1 LIFSLVRLSGDDTL
15 QGMKFDL
22 FLKSLLGVVLLFGGL
37 CPLVAQEVEE
47 PNEKAARYHTLLLKK
62 PGNTMVF
69 SRFVDAW
76 LDTGGKKGLT
86 AWLEGAAKKG
96 TAADW
101 RVLGALHQYLGE
113 DEEALKALNE
123 AVTLDGEN
131 AELRLSRAKMQARLL
146 AFEAALVDLDVA
158 AKDEKTAIESSK
170 LKGVYLARSGQVDEA
185 VKAWKEVIAAYP
197 KDEDLR
203 EDLIEVEVME
213 GLYKDAI
220 EASTALVGMTKDPYK
235 KTLRRLRL
243 GDIQIL
249 AGDRDAG
256 LKTYEEIMAATG
268 EGTWLEREVLAQVER
283 VFLKEDDIKGLR
295 DYYQKLREEYPR
307 RVSIRKVLARQM
319 ALNDEIKEAIALFQ
333 EVLKITPGDLGNR
346 EEFIA
351 FLEANEK
358 WKEAKEELGSLLEQ
372 RKEEALLWER
382 LSRIEAKLNDQEGL
396 KTALAKV
403 AELRKVN
410 PEGLLAAAALYEQ
423 AKLVGGAEAL
433 LREGRVAFPDS
444 LEVSEG
450 LASFLVQNKKED
462 EALEIWKT
470 MAKGAD
476 REGLLRVARSLN
488 SHGKGEV
495 AFGILGER
503 IGDFEDDSLILTQ
516 YCKLASSV
524 EESSKALPQGLA
536 LVNQATTPTELE
548 SAVQTAM
555 RLVARAEKKEEM
567 QKSLAGQADLGVG
580 GQCLL
585 SAIYADVGDTL
596 KASEILTKAGESPEG
611 SLARFYR
618 VRFEEDQGNF
628 EKAIEIMRGI
638 IETPEGRKTV
648 HLRRLVD
655 LLERTGDYDKA
666 LVAVEDWKRIAPG
679 DHAAWNRR
687 ARLLQ
692 ANARPEDAVVE
703 LRRMIGKFGADEE
716 RRANLAAALIEAA
729 EYTPAQ
735 RIYEQLYS
743 ESEKL
748 ESKLKWAGEMAQLAE
763 KEGKLEE
770 LLEDFDRRKRTNP
783 RSVAPL
789 LAIAEIHRVL
799 DQYEERRSALLEAS
813 RRRPED
819 TELLARIAEVEE
831 RAGEFDRAVGILR
844 DAVKRDKTPDSKR
857 RLAALL
863 LKNGEVQSGLDLLS
877 EIPGTVND
885 PRGLEGIVQAL
896 VSAQETEQALQFLD
910 KHLAKH
916 EADWRLRFLKAMVLK
931 MEGENEQSLEIFITL
946 LKGGHEIPNLKPLV
960 AQNAA
965 SQDMG
970 PWRALFGA
978 NGWEE
983 LTPYQQFIS
992 RQNFGRQGQGVA
1004 ARISL
1009 PGTPR
1014 ELQLLSLLQG
1024 STLLTEIPE
1033 KDLPEAQKALSLP
1046 GIKDVDI
1053 LTSMMSGGGRDSSAM
1068 LQKRADEDPEN
1079 VGLFALSLVYKGN
1092 SGGITE
1098 EEFAKAEEVLLKD
1111 HPGTFAV
1118 IAFSALQSP
1127 EVTAERLAGALGNAI
1142 KSLPQD
1148 EGDEL
1153 MQLMSFYT
1161 FSPYASQNNGG
1172 KDMSPIKNLMAE
1184 RALAT
1189 LEAPKN
1195 WQWMPSVVSQLLAK
1209 KKVDD
1214 AITLINRHCEWQAQS
1229 KNPTQATGIMAMMS
1243 FGRPSRGNAY
1253 LAPPSFPPSSLKGV
1267 PGAFLQVFLVKAT
1280 KEQGDNEQ
1288 VRLLAQLQM
1297 QDGAKEEGNPA
1308 EEMGG
1313 RLAEIKNPALRAL
1326 AFLSLDQKEAAKKLI
1341 EGMLESREESSLLF
1355 AAGYFFD
1362 QDDPRSYDALL
1373 KLRMLP
1379 LSRQS
1384 RKKVD
1389 GHLAVVGSFFSE
1401 KKEVEIDLEPAKR
1414 AALRL
1419 RRVLSVDEREA
1430 LGEILGELGLEKE
1443 AKRLAAAPK
1452 PAVTGGRLGGMIPS
1466 RNQGN
1471 RIIELKKEG
1480 NIDGAAREAAK
1491 QFRSLVGGRGN
1502 DYELRQLGELLS
1514 SKELKEETLKKL
1526 DPGESESTKRLLE
1539 FAMAQQLIGTKEKA
1553 REVYEKVL
1561 KKNPNLAEAQ
1571 IGAIKNTPFAEIE
1584 QERLIVKKGGKI
1596 DVEASGVI
1604 FDSLWEAA
1612 ESDEELDHYVG
1623 LCKLTATFLETL
1635 PPSGKVTQNLSWVPY
1650 QILQLASDD
1659 YIESDRLET
1668 LIDDGNG
1675 WSANRSD
1682 ADKDATKKRN
1692 EAVKEVF
1699 LAMIKHP
1706 QIAEQGF
1713 MLLEGARKGLGLTDE
1728 DLVKHARNALV
1739 QTLEKEKGGRFN
1751 RNGLWAKYSG
1761 NGSSSSGE
1769 LSNPT
1774 GPMTWL
1780 MAYAEKSKTEMLTP
1794 ELAEKMQKAQP
1805 EQFALLNQARDLA
1818 KAEPAEAQKIYDAWK
1833 KDLPVRKREKAMD
1846 FARQILHFSPKNGP
1860 WADELEKL
1868 LLEPGTTQGRYGFG
1882 GGDRGW
1888 ADLAGDWGAWRFQ
1901 TGGVARY
1908 EAFLLEL
1915 FEGSFGPSD
1924 KWEVLAELG
1933 EDALPQKYEQ
1943 AGYAF
1948 QRVSKSLMENAAL
1961 VKPTLLFIAKHPL
1974 EKFVHSLSDTIGE
1987 AWAPDYSSAER
1998 ALKRIVE
2005 NQLLTPEAGA
2015 ESATPRQFLMVA
2027 EGVTGF
2033 NLNDGRDAKKK
2044 LGEAILKEKGL
2055 DPLLQKVAAAS
2066 LLGYPKGRDVI
2077 EPVIEENLELL
2088 KAVVKASPERSY
2100 QLFRRWFPKMEN
2112 AKVSAPVRELFES
2125 FAVEARAK
2133 KVALMQT
2140 WAKDGIPEIVKRDS
2154 DDFWEE
2160 FSSLVPLDEVLS
2172 HKVIIRILND
2182 VRVARNSGR
2191 SSSNG
2196 IYLLKNDSWLGDLLR
2211 LLQNGKSQLNLSQ
2224 QVRLIDS
2231 VYRSEAGDFALEPM
2245 GLRGYSYEWAWET
2258 FVDEEKLAG
2267 DDNGGPPLSERLE
2280 GLDSGQQATLAVLL
2294 ADGLVTAS
2302 PEDFKR
2308 IKKHEKL
2315 LKEKAPALA
2324 EVLGMAEGYRTW
2336 EKASDNEAYKKSRQ
2350 LYLTLL
2356 SRDELPVVLKVD
2368 LVSRINRKAKA
2379 LNGYEESF
2387 KSIVAIMKEYG
2398 ASKRNFAGSS
2408 LGQTVEGL
2416 SGLNFPG
2423 MEKVAGLVAE
2433 QADGLLLSKEA
2444 KAMRSN
2450 GEIPKVATA
2459 IIKLALKSGRAKL
2472 AGKLLRND
2480 YSAYRGNLEVVV
2492 NLAKVGDFE
2501 KVEKL
2506 VAAKTGAYNAKG
2518 LGLYDKKFHELVGR
2532 ILAEIPEESRYHLE
2546 VVLSDL
2552 LDPQEGQ
2559 GTAHG
2564 TARGPRIKQLA
2575 EAFDERGQALAGDA
2589 RLQVL
2594 AVFASHEASAPILR
2608 EHLRKVFD
2616 QMSIAES
2623 FIFESN
2629 RRDLVKSDGFEIIER
2644 VIRIEMAAKNF
2655 EPVIKKIEEFQQ
2667 VVSGDGN
2674 NVWQLRNQIE
2684 PVFGLVGQALIEL
2697 AAKSSEDAEAAIP
2710 QAKALFDLATK
2721 IRSETSPINTL
2732 DGASLIVHALAGKG
2746 QDWRAYLENHPE
2758 KKRYEKVKG
2767 SRGRTA
2773 QFEELDTTSWRLP
2786 EMADVRAKVLRAL
2799 LDTPYYHERDLKYVH
2814 DYYGLSESGLFDLGE
2829 MITGVESLPKDH
2841 PEKAEAMFH
2850 IASLKT
2856 YKIKGRTVEGGV
2868 AAYTEALELAR
2879 ERGDEN
2885 LANQILAHRC
2895 DVFFRN
2901 QKKEEAKRDAPLIK
2915 LDQLSARDK
2924 KWVEKALPKWLK

>member
-1 LIFSLVRLSGDDTL
+1 
-15 QGMKFDL
+15 MKFDL
-22 FLKSLLGVVLLFGGL
+22 FLKAVLGVVFLFGGL
-37 CPLVAQEVEE
+37 CPLVAQDVEG

-76 LDTGGKKGLT
+76 LDTGSKKGLT
-86 AWLEGAAKKG
+86 GWLGSAAKKG
-96 TAADW
+96 VAADW

-123 AVTLDGEN
+123 AVKLDGEN
-131 AELRLSRAKMQARLL
+131 ADLRLSRAKMQARLL
-146 AFEAALVDLDVA
+146 AFEAALIDLEVA
-158 AKDEKTAIESSK
+158 AKDEKTAIEASK
-170 LKGVYLARSGQVDEA
+170 LKGVYLARSGQVEEA
-185 VKAWKEVIAAYP
+185 VKAWKHVITAYP

-249 AGDRDAG
+249 GGDREAG

-372 RKEEALLWER
+372 RKEDALLWER
-382 LSRIEAKLNDQEGL
+382 LSRIEAKMDNQEGL

-403 AELRKVN
+403 EELRKVN
-410 PEGLLAAAALYEQ
+410 PEGLLATAALYDQ
-423 AKLVGGAEAL
+423 AKLVGEAEAL

-444 LEVSEG
+444 LEVAEG

-503 IGDFEDDSLILTQ
+503 IGDFENDPLILTQ
-516 YCKLASSV
+516 YCKLASSA
-524 EESSKALPQGLA
+524 EEASKAMPQGLA
-536 LVNQATTPTELE
+536 LVSQATTPTELE

-567 QKSLAGQADLGVG
+567 QESLAKQANLGVG

-585 SAIYADVGDTL
+585 SAIYADQGDTL
-596 KASEILTKAGESPEG
+596 KASEILTKAGELPEG

-618 VRFEEDQGNF
+618 VRFEEDQGNL

-655 LLERTGDYDKA
+655 LLERSGDFDKA

-679 DHAAWNRR
+679 DHSAWTRR

-763 KEGKLEE
+763 REGKLEE

-819 TELLARIAEVEE
+819 TQLLARIAEVEE

-896 VSAQETEQALQFLD
+896 VSAQETEQALKFLD

-916 EADWRLRFLKAMVLK
+916 ESDWRLQFLKAMVLK
-931 MEGENEQSLEIFITL
+931 MEGESEQALEIFTSL
-946 LKGGHEIPNLKPLV
+946 LKGGNEIPNLKPLV
-960 AQNAA
+960 AKNAA
-965 SQDMG
+965 NQDMG

-978 NGWEE
+978 NGWQE

-992 RQNFGRQGQGVA
+992 RQNFNRQGQGMA

-1024 STLLTEIPE
+1024 STLFTEIPE
-1033 KDLPEAQKALSLP
+1033 KKLPEAQKALSLP

-1068 LQKRADEDPEN
+1068 LQKRAEEDPDN

-1092 SGGITE
+1092 LGGITE

-1118 IAFSALQSP
+1118 IAFSAMQSP
-1127 EVTAERLAGALGNAI
+1127 DVTAERLAGALGNAI

-1161 FSPYASQNNGG
+1161 FSGFASQNNGG

-1195 WQWMPSVVSQLLAK
+1195 WQWMPSVVSHLLRE

-1229 KNPTQATGIMAMMS
+1229 KNPAQATGIMAMMS
-1243 FGRPSRGNAY
+1243 FGMPSSGNAY
-1253 LAPPSFPPSSLKGV
+1253 LAPPSFPPSTLKGV
-1267 PGAFLQVFLVKAT
+1267 PGGFLQVFPVKAT
-1280 KEQGDNEQ
+1280 KEQADNDQ
-1288 VRLLAQLQM
+1288 ARLLAQLQM
-1297 QDGAKEEGNPA
+1297 QDEAQEEGNLA

-1313 RLAEIKNPALRAL
+1313 RLSEIKNPALRAL
-1326 AFLSLDQKEAAKKLI
+1326 AFLSLDQKEAALKLI
-1341 EGMLESREESSLLF
+1341 EEMLESREESALLF

-1373 KLRMLP
+1373 KVRMLP

-1389 GHLAVVGSFFSE
+1389 GHLAVVGSFFGE
-1401 KKEVEIDLEPAKR
+1401 KEEVEIDLEPAKR

-1430 LGEILGELGLEKE
+1430 LGEILVTLGLEKE

-1452 PAVTGGRLGGMIPS
+1452 PAVTGVRPGGMFSS
-1466 RNQGN
+1466 RNQKN
-1471 RIIELKKEG
+1471 RITELKKEG

-1491 QFRSLVGGRGN
+1491 QFRAMAGGRGN
-1502 DYELRQLGELLS
+1502 DYELQQLGELLS
-1514 SKELKEETLKKL
+1514 SKELKDETLKKL

-1553 REVYEKVL
+1553 RELYERVL
-1561 KKNPNLAEAQ
+1561 KKNPNLAEAMV
-1571 IGAIKNTPFAEIE
+1571 GAIKNTPFSEID
-1584 QERLIVKKGGKI
+1584 QDRLMVRKGGKI

-1604 FDSLWEAA
+1604 FDSLWEAS
-1612 ESDEELDHYVG
+1612 ESEEDLDHYVG

-1659 YIESDRLET
+1659 YIGSDRLET

-1675 WSANRSD
+1675 WSRNRGD
-1682 ADKDATKKRN
+1682 TDKAATKKRN
-1692 EAVKEVF
+1692 DAVKEVF

-1713 MLLEGARKGLGLTDE
+1713 MLLEAGRKGLGLTDE

-1739 QTLEKEKGGRFN
+1739 QTLEKEEGGRSAG
-1751 RNGLWAKYSG
+1751 RSLWAKYSG

-1780 MAYAEKSKTEMLTP
+1780 MAHAEKTKTEMLTP
-1794 ELAEKMQKAQP
+1794 ELAEKMRKAQP
-1805 EQFALLNQARDLA
+1805 EQFALLNQARELA

-1833 KDLPVRKREKAMD
+1833 ENLPVRKREKAMD
-1846 FARQILHFSPKNGP
+1846 FARQILLFSPKNGP
-1860 WADELEKL
+1860 WAEELEKL
-1868 LLEPGTTQGRYGFG
+1868 ILEPDTTQGGYGFG
-1882 GGDRGW
+1882 GDDRGW
-1888 ADLAGDWGAWRFQ
+1888 AQLAGDWGAWRFR
-1901 TGGVARY
+1901 TGGVESY
-1908 EAFLLEL
+1908 EVFLLGL
-1915 FEGSFGPSD
+1915 FEGSFGPSE
-1924 KWEVLAELG
+1924 KWNVLAELG
-1933 EDALPQKYEQ
+1933 EDSIPQKYQ
-1943 AGYAF
+1943 QVGYSF
-1948 QRVSKSLMENAAL
+1948 QQVSSAILKVPEL
-1961 VKPTLLFIAKHPL
+1961 VKPTLLFLARHPL
-1974 EKFVHSLSDTIGE
+1974 EKFVYNLSDTIGN
-1987 AWAPDYSSAER
+1987 AWAPDYSSADQ

-2015 ESATPRQFLMVA
+2015 KSATPRQFLMVA

-2066 LLGYPKGRDVI
+2066 LLGYPKGRGVI
-2077 EPVIEENLELL
+2077 EPVIEENLELI

-2112 AKVSAPVRELFES
+2112 SKVAVPVRELFES

-2140 WAKDGIPEIVKRDS
+2140 WAKDGIPDIVKRDS
-2154 DDFWEE
+2154 DEFWEE
-2160 FSSLVPLDEVLS
+2160 FVSMVPLDEGLS
-2172 HKVIIRILND
+2172 HKVIIRVLND
-2182 VRVARNSGR
+2182 VRVARSSRR

-2196 IYLLKNDSWLGDLLR
+2196 VFIQMHDSWLGELLR
-2211 LLQNGKSQLNLSQ
+2211 LLQSGKSQLDLGQ

-2231 VYRSEAGDFALEPM
+2231 VYRSDAGTFALEPM
-2245 GLRGYSYEWAWET
+2245 GLRAYSSGWAWKT
-2258 FVDEEKLAG
+2258 FVDEEKQVGKAG
-2267 DDNGGPPLSERLE
+2267 DEGGWAPFSERVKD
-2280 GLDSGQQATLAVLL
+2280 LDSGQQATLAVLL
-2294 ADGLVTAS
+2294 ADGLLTAS
-2302 PEDFKR
+2302 SDDFKSL
-2308 IKKHEKL
+2308 KKHEKL
-2315 LKEKAPALA
+2315 LKEKAPVLA
-2324 EVLGMAEGYRTW
+2324 DLLGMVEGYRTW
-2336 EKASDNEAYKKSRQ
+2336 KKESNNEAYKKSRQ
-2350 LYLTLL
+2350 HYLALL
-2356 SRDELPVVLKVD
+2356 SRDEIPVVLKID
-2368 LVSRINRKAKA
+2368 LLARVTGKAKA
-2379 LNGYEESF
+2379 LNGYDEVF
-2387 KSIVAIMKEYG
+2387 KSITGIMTEYSG
-2398 ASKRNFAGSS
+2398 SKRNFARSS
-2408 LGQTVEGL
+2408 LGETVEVL
-2416 SGLNFPG
+2416 SELKFPG
-2423 MEKVAGLVAE
+2423 IAEVAGQVAA
-2433 QADGLLLSKEA
+2433 QADTILLSKDA
-2444 KAMRSN
+2444 KAMRNN
-2450 GEIPKVATA
+2450 GEVPKVATA
-2459 IIKLALKSGRAKL
+2459 IIKLALKSGRGKL
-2472 AGKLLRND
+2472 AGKILRND
-2480 YSAYRGNLEVVV
+2480 YSAYRGNLEVIVS
-2492 NLAKVGDFE
+2492 LAKVGDFE
-2501 KVEKL
+2501 AVKKL
-2506 VAAKTGAYNAKG
+2506 VTARAGVYKIDG
-2518 LGLYDKKFHELVGR
+2518 LGLYDKEFHELVSR
-2532 ILAEIPEESRYHLE
+2532 VLAEIPEENRYHLE
-2546 VVLSDL
+2546 VILSNL
-2552 LDPQEGQ
+2552 RDPQKGK
-2559 GTAHG
+2559 GTPHH
-2564 TARGPRIKQLA
+2564 TARGPRMKQLA
-2575 EAFDERGQALAGDA
+2575 EAFEKRGGTLTGDA

-2594 AVFASHEASAPILR
+2594 GVFAYHGGSAPVLK
-2608 EHLRKVFD
+2608 EELRKVFD
-2616 QMSIAES
+2616 RMSIADS
-2623 FIFESN
+2623 LVFERNSSSLQKSN
-2629 RRDLVKSDGFEIIER
+2629 GFEIIKR
-2644 VIRIEMAAKNF
+2644 VIRTEMAAKNF
-2655 EPVIKKIEEFQQ
+2655 EPVRKKVEEFQQ
-2667 VVSGDGN
+2667 AVSGDGN

-2684 PVFGLVGQALIEL
+2684 PVFGLVGQELIQR
-2697 AAKSSEDAEAAIP
+2697 AAESSEDAKAAIP
-2710 QAKALFDLATK
+2710 QAKVFFDLAAK
-2721 IRSETSPINTL
+2721 VSSEASAMNTL

-2746 QDWRAYLENHPE
+2746 QDWKTHLENHPE
-2758 KKRYEKVKG
+2758 KKRYQKAKE
-2767 SRGRTA
+2767 SRGRSA
-2773 QFEELDTTSWRLP
+2773 QFEELGTGSWRSS
-2786 EMADVRAKVLRAL
+2786 EMADTRAKVLRAL

-2814 DYYGLSESGLFDLGE
+2814 DYYGLSDSGLFNLGE
-2829 MITGVESLPKDH
+2829 MIRGVEALPKEH
-2841 PEKAEAMFH
+2841 PAKIEAMFH

-2856 YKIKGRTVEGGV
+2856 YKIKGRTVEGGI
-2868 AAYTEALELAR
+2868 AAYTETLELAR
-2879 ERGDEN
+2879 EKGDEK
-2885 LANQILAHRC
+2885 LINQIIAHRC

-2901 QKKEEAKRDAPLIK
+2901 NKKEEAKRDAPLIK